1 MAEGA
6 AGGER
11 ARGGEFLQY
20 LAAASPA
27 LAPAWPQPPPSL
39 LCNAGRH
46 QARFPPSRLGLRLL
60 LAASPSRNAVLLTG
74 AKSFRERGASK
85 TAASPVRVSQRHD
98 PVTWGFK
105 GRGNGRAPAAGAK
118 GTPPRGEGP
127 SPSTGMR
134 GTTVAPVVRA
144 PGLRS
149 TASFSYMHLH
159 ETPGS
164 EGISKQWGG

>member
-11 ARGGEFLQY
+11 ARGGDFLQY

-27 LAPAWPQPPPSL
+27 LAPAWPQPPPIP

-46 QARFPPSRLGLRLL
+46 QARFPPSQLGLRLL
-60 LAASPSRNAVLLTG
+60 LTASPSRNAVPVTG

-85 TAASPVRVSQRHD
+85 RAASPMQRHN

-105 GRGNGRAPAAGAK
+105 GWGNGRAPAAGAK

-127 SPSTGMR
+127 SPSTGVR

-144 PGLRS
+144 LGLRS

-159 ETPGS
+159 ETPAS
-164 EGISKQWGG
+164 KGISKQWGG